1 MKFALALAF
10 TLLGPSPVFAALTQ
24 ADLDSVEFVPP
35 PNARVPLNVS
45 YRDANGRETTLG
57 DTMAHRPALLLPV
70 DYACRTTCGPALSIV
85 SSALSRSGVSSN
97 EYRLL
102 LVGLDPQSTAGEA
115 RAFAEARI
123 ADPKLLAATSV
134 LTGTPDAIR
143 RLTDAIGYKYR
154 PDETNKAF
162 AHPTGFIALTA
173 DGRVARALSSLGVDS
188 NDLRL
193 ALTEASEG
201 RIGGMFGR
209 LSLLCYGFD
218 AVHGVYT
225 SVIEQLLMVGALAT
239 VILLAGAVAA
249 MSFHANRRGA
259 GS

>member
-10 TLLGPSPVFAALTQ
+10 ALLAGAPAAAALTQ
-24 ADLDSVEFVPP
+24 ADLDSVEFVPL
-35 PNARVPLNVS
+35 PNARVSLNAL

-57 DTMAHRPALLLPV
+57 DAMAKRPALLLPV

-85 SSALSRSGVSSN
+85 SSALARSGVSPN

-134 LTGTPDAIR
+134 LTGSPDAIR
-143 RLTDAIGYKYR
+143 GLTDAIGYKYR
-154 PDETNKAF
+154 PDDTNKAF
-162 AHPTGFIALTA
+162 AHPTGLVALTA
-173 DGRVARALSSLGVDS
+173 DGRVARALSSLGVES

-218 AVHGVYT
+218 PVHGIYT
-225 SVIEQLLMVGALAT
+225 SVIERLLLVAALVT

-249 MSFHANRRGA
+249 MSFLTNRRGA
-259 GS
+259 RS

>member
-1 MKFALALAF
+1 MRFALALTL
-10 TLLGPSPVFAALTQ
+10 TLLGASPVSAGLTQ
-24 ADLDSVEFVPP
+24 ADLNSVEFAPP
-35 PNARVPLNVS
+35 PNARVPLNAL

-57 DTMAHRPALLLPV
+57 DAMAHRPALLLPV

-85 SSALSRSGVSSN
+85 SAALSRSGVASD

-102 LVGLDPQSTAGEA
+102 LVGLDPQSTAQEA

-134 LTGTPDAIR
+134 LTGSPNAIR
-143 RLTDAIGYKYR
+143 ALTDAIGYKYR
-154 PDETNKAF
+154 PDDTNKAF
-162 AHPTGFIALTA
+162 AHPTGLVALTA
-173 DGRVARALSSLGVDS
+173 DGRVARALSSLGVES

-201 RIGGMFGR
+201 RIGGMLGR

-218 AVHGVYT
+218 PVHGIYT
-225 SVIEQLLMVGALAT
+225 SVIKRLLMLAGVVT

-249 MSFHANRRGA
+249 MSFLSNRRGA
-259 GS
+259 RP

>member
-1 MKFALALAF
+1 MKFALALTF
-10 TLLGPSPVFAALTQ
+10 TLVAASPVSAGLTQ
-24 ADLDSVEFVPP
+24 ADLNSVEFAPP
-35 PNARVPLNVS
+35 PNARVPLNAL

-57 DTMAHRPALLLPV
+57 DAMAHRPALLLPV

-85 SSALSRSGVSSN
+85 SSALARTGLSPN

-134 LTGTPDAIR
+134 LTGSPDAIR
-143 RLTDAIGYKYR
+143 ALTHAIGYKYR
-154 PDETNKAF
+154 PDDTNKAF
-162 AHPTGFIALTA
+162 AHPTGLVALTA
-173 DGRVARALSSLGVDS
+173 DGRVARALSSLGVES

-193 ALTEASEG
+193 ALTEAGEG

-209 LSLLCYGFD
+209 LALLCYGFD
-218 AVHGVYT
+218 AVHGTYT
-225 SVIEQLLMVGALAT
+225 SVIERLLMVAALVT
-239 VILLAGAVAA
+239 LILLAGALAA
-249 MSFHANRRGA
+249 MSFLTNRRGA
-259 GS
+259 RS